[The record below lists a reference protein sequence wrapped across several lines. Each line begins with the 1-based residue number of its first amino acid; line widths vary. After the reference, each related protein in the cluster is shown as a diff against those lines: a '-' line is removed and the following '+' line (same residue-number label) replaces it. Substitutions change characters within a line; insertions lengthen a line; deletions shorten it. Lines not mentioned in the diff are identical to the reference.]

1 MKLWKCLFQNKK
13 SVEEINADAK
23 KELEQLIKKD
33 KEESE
38 AMAHDFKINK
48 DLYALRD
55 YKNAKKRKGP

>member
-1 MKLWKCLFQNKK
+1 MKLWKWLFQNKK

-23 KELEQLIKKD
+23 KELEELIKKD

-38 AMAHDFKINK
+38 ATAHDFKINK
-48 DLYALRD
+48 YLYALRD